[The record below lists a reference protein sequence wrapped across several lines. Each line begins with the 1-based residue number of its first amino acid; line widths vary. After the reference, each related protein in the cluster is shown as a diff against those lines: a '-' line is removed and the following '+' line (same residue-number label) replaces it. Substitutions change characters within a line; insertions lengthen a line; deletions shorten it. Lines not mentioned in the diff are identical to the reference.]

1 MVTLTAEARLAEAR
15 ELLALAKKELQD
27 AEIEVMRKDAKLV
40 AARANLRL
48 VKRETWDELHTPP
61 FKKMTE
67 AIQTIEMYAIMHGIS
82 LGPTMDA
89 LTERLST
96 VKPE

>member
-27 AEIEVMRKDAKLV
+27 AEIEVMRKDAQLV
-40 AARANLRL
+40 EARANFRL
-48 VKRETWDELHTPP
+48 VERETWDELHTPP

-67 AIQTIEMYAIMHGIS
+67 AIQTIQMYAIMQGIS
-82 LGPTMDA
+82 LGSTMDA

>member
-1 MVTLTAEARLAEAR
+1 MVTLTAEAQLAEAR

-27 AEIEVMRKDAKLV
+27 AEIEVVRKDAKLV

-48 VKRETWDELHTPP
+48 VERETWDELHTPP
-61 FKKMTE
+61 FKKMTD
-67 AIQTIEMYAIMHGIS
+67 AIQTIHMYAIMHGIS
-82 LGPTMDA
+82 LEPTMDA
-89 LTERLST
+89 LTEKLFT